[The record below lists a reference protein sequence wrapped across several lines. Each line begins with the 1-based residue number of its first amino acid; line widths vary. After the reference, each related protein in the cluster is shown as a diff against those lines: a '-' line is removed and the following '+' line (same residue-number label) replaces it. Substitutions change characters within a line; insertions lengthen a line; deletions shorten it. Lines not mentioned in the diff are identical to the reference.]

1 MLSPPDSAPPD
12 VHVFNA
18 EIEATLT
25 GLPPIWE
32 VGHEAARQAREEG
45 ESVFGP
51 LEQSDRAET
60 LVIDG
65 PRGPI
70 SMRIL
75 AATKPS
81 GIFVHIHGGG
91 WVLGG
96 AHHHD
101 RLLAALCE
109 ATGQTVI
116 SIDYRL
122 APENPYPAANEDCE
136 AAALWIH
143 AHARSRFG
151 TDVLT
156 IGGESAGAH
165 LAVTTLLR
173 LRDSHDL
180 TPFAAANLVYGWYD
194 LRLTPSARS
203 FGERPL
209 ILTTATLEWFVE
221 QYAPPRLDTH
231 DVSPLMADLG
241 GLPPALFTV
250 GTADPLLDDSL
261 FMAARWAATGVET
274 QLDVWPSAIHAFDYF
289 DTRYAAASR
298 SRMHHFLLSQ
308 IDVH

>member
-1 MLSPPDSAPPD
+1 MLAPPDSAPPE
-12 VHVFNA
+12 VHAFNS
-18 EIEATLT
+18 EVEAALT

-32 VGHEAARQAREEG
+32 VGPQAARQAREEG

-65 PRGPI
+65 PAGPI
-70 SMRIL
+70 SMRVFS
-75 AATKPS
+75 ATKPN
-81 GIFVHIHGGG
+81 GVFLHIHGGG

-101 RLLAALCE
+101 RLLETMCG
-109 ATGQTVI
+109 ATGQTVV
-116 SIDYRL
+116 SVDYRL
-122 APENPYPAANEDCE
+122 APEHPYPAANDDCE

-143 AHARSRFG
+143 RHARSRFG
-151 TDVLT
+151 TEVLT

-173 LRDSHDL
+173 LRDTHGV
-180 TPFAAANLVYGWYD
+180 TPFVAANLVYGWYD
-194 LRLTPSARS
+194 LRLTPSARR

-209 ILTTATLEWFVE
+209 ILTTDTLRWFVE
-221 QYAPPRLDTH
+221 QYDPPHREAPDA
-231 DVSPLMADLG
+231 SPLMADLS
-241 GLPPALFTV
+241 GLPPAMFTV

-261 FMAARWAATGVET
+261 FMAARWEATGIDA

-289 DTRYAAASR
+289 DTGYAAAAR
-298 SRMHHFLLSQ
+298 ARMHHFLRGHLGA
-308 IDVH
+308 V